1 MTIVKL
7 FNTLKAQGIELTEK
21 DGQLNIKAP
30 KGTLTAQLKATLKEN
45 KEELLAFLRDIQT
58 SHECAPIQAH
68 IRAKDDVNHPL
79 SFSQKRLW
87 LTDKLKGSSA
97 EYNIPKVFK
106 ISGVLD
112 LGLIKQVFESILT
125 RHEVLRTVYVDVD
138 GEAMQ
143 RIRPMSEVEF
153 DIQVEDVRALS
164 TAEQEEAVR
173 ARVTA
178 DIEQAFDL
186 AEDVMLRV
194 GYIHTSDS
202 SGVLLFNMHHIAS
215 DGWSM
220 EVLNK
225 EFFTLYEA
233 YSQNQANPLPEL

>member
-1 MTIVKL
+1 MNNFLKQLLELGIKL
-7 FNTLKAQGIELTEK
+7 SLDAT
-21 DGQLNIKAP
+21 DNIKVAG
-30 KGTLTAQLKATLKEN
+30 KKEN
-45 KEELLAFLRDIQT
+45 LTPELLGELKQKKQEIVAWLKQDATQDSARIERVENREQLCLT
-58 SHECAPIQAH
+58 
-68 IRAKDDVNHPL
+68 
-79 SFSQKRLW
+79 SFSQQRLW
-87 LTDKLKGSSA
+87 LIDQLQAGSA
-97 EYNIPKVFK
+97 QYNMPMAWQVQ
-106 ISGVLD
+106 GELD

-143 RIRPMSEVEF
+143 RIRPMSEITF